1 VSRDALFEG
10 LDQDSSPAGSGSDD
24 AEKAPFGA
32 ASGRSRGHEHKA
44 TWSRTNGNVHKLSKD
59 AYLEIMEDE
68 ARRIATHIIGTPR
81 ALPTDAP
88 SHTILAYDRRM
99 TLHAPPDTGCGHAH
113 GVSRYIYMSI
123 YLSIY
128 LSINIC
134 ICVCVCIYMCIY
146 VCVCVCVCV
155 CVFIGATSTAIQSVR
170 IV

>member
-1 VSRDALFEG
+1 MSRDTLFEG
-10 LDQDSSPAGSGSDD
+10 LDQDSSPAESGSDD

-32 ASGRSRGHEHKA
+32 ASGRSRGHEQKA
-44 TWSRTNGNVHKLSKD
+44 TWSRTNGSVQKLSKD

-81 ALPTDAP
+81 VLPTDAP

-128 LSINIC
+128 LSIYQYMFMC
-134 ICVCVCIYMCIY
+134 VYVYMCMYVYICVYMYIC

-155 CVFIGATSTAIQSVR
+155 CL
-170 IV
+170 